1 MTAHL
6 EGGVCGRLY
15 SSSRLRSR
23 GGWRRCREGAE
34 AFVGGAA
41 VGFLEGLLG
50 VILDAE
56 ETLF

>member
-15 SSSRLRSR
+15 SRLRSR
-23 GGWRRCREGAE
+23 GGWRRCGEGAE

>member
-6 EGGVCGRLY
+6 EGGVCGGLY
-15 SSSRLRSR
+15 GRLRSR
-23 GGWRRCREGAE
+23 GRWRGCREGTE
-34 AFVGGAA
+34 TFVGGAA